1 MKGIND
7 QLKGHSKTTAQI
19 EILLKKGFKNLSG
32 DELARLEALGKEV
45 AVFEKEHYAIP
56 APETLSE
63 MIELRMY
70 ELKLNQKSLAE
81 RMGISPPKLS
91 LILNG
96 KQEPDL
102 FFLKQCKKVLNIP
115 AEFILE
121 YA

>member
-1 MKGIND
+1 MISAN
-7 QLKGHSKTTAQI
+7 QYNENTAHI
-19 EILLKKGFKNLSG
+19 EKLLHKGFKNLSV
-32 DELARLEALGKEV
+32 DEFALLEALSNEV
-45 AVFEKEHYAIP
+45 AVFEKEHYAIS
-56 APETLSE
+56 APESLSE

-81 RMGISPPKLS
+81 KMGISSAKLS
-91 LILNG
+91 LVLNG

-102 FFLKQCKKVLNIP
+102 FFLKQCKKVLNIS

>member
-1 MKGIND
+1 MISEHNYN
-7 QLKGHSKTTAQI
+7 SMTAQI
-19 EILLKKGFKNLSG
+19 EILLKKGLKNLSV
-32 DELARLEALGKEV
+32 DELARLEALGNEV

-56 APETLSE
+56 APESLSE

-81 RMGISPPKLS
+81 RMGISPAKLS

-121 YA
+121 FA

>member
-1 MKGIND
+1 MIS
-7 QLKGHSKTTAQI
+7 LKEHSKTTAQI
-19 EILLKKGFKNLSG
+19 EILLKKGFKNLSV
-32 DELARLEALGKEV
+32 DELARLEALGNEV

-56 APETLSE
+56 APESLTE

-81 RMGISPPKLS
+81 RMGISPAKLS

-102 FFLKQCKKVLNIP
+102 FFLKQCRKVLNIP
-115 AEFILE
+115 AEYILE
-121 YA
+121 FA

>member
-1 MKGIND
+1 MNMINESNY
-7 QLKGHSKTTAQI
+7 HSTTAQI
-19 EILLKKGFKNLSG
+19 EALLRKGFKNLS
-32 DELARLEALGKEV
+32 DHELALLEELGKEV
-45 AVFEKEHYAIP
+45 AAFEKEHYAIP

-63 MIELRMY
+63 MIELRMF

-81 RMGISPPKLS
+81 RMGVSPAKLS

-121 YA
+121 HA

>member
-1 MKGIND
+1 MTSD
-7 QLKGHSKTTAQI
+7 I
-19 EILLKKGFKNLSG
+19 ELLLKRGFTNLSP
-32 DELARLEALGKEV
+32 DELVKLEALGNEV

-56 APETLSE
+56 APESLTE

-81 RMGISPPKLS
+81 RMSISPAKLS